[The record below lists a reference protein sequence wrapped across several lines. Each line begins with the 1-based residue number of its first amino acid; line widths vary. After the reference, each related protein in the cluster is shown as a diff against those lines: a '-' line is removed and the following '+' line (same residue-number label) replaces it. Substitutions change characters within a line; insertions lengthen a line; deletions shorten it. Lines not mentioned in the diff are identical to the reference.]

1 MRTVAASLLDGTKR
15 LTSSA
20 GRSRSLCNA
29 VRLLALREVRM
40 YKRLSGCAA
49 VLIGLNVGGAFT
61 GLAEAGSSMQTSNGQ
76 PAYILK
82 ITGSDAEVAYSGE
95 CWVRASDRSERRV
108 PVGGTVPHSQEL
120 PGHGLRCDIV
130 QESAAGSLTV
140 EIVSKNGGNRSRSRT
155 QGAGSRVRIQM
166 R

>member
-1 MRTVAASLLDGTKR
+1 
-15 LTSSA
+15 
-20 GRSRSLCNA
+20 
-29 VRLLALREVRM
+29 M

-49 VLIGLNVGGAFT
+49 ILIGLNVGGAVMA
-61 GLAEAGSSMQTSNGQ
+61 LAETGRSMQTKNIQ
-76 PAYILK
+76 PVYILK
-82 ITGSDAEVAYSGE
+82 IMGSDASVAYSGE
-95 CWVRASDRSERRV
+95 CWVRQSDGSEQRV

-130 QESAAGSLTV
+130 QKSAAGSLTV

-155 QGAGSRVRIQM
+155 QGAGSRLSIQM